1 MRLPANR
8 RPAFTLIELIVVLGI
23 IALLATISVAGVMRV
38 QKAQREINS
47 DRTLRAVQIGLD
59 QQWKAAVNRAG
70 SENPHDFIIQLTSN
84 GGVPD
89 QTRAKALH
97 MMLRLRQEFP
107 QNYAEANYNAF
118 PGVPPAVRPSFLA
131 MYGPKL
137 VYQAAIGPGNGTP
150 TDEAAALLIVTLS
163 QSRDGVAFNVREAG
177 PVQTIDVGGKQMP
190 VLVDAWGSP
199 ICLRR
204 WATDAEPA
212 AVAELNQA
220 PFVTQAMINSGN
232 RNYADQDG
240 KLRQAWAG
248 KPVAMSWFVTPLP
261 QVADPFDGNNRGPF
275 VLSAGQ
281 DKTYV
286 TPDDLF
292 SFRLQQA
299 GKGN

>member
-1 MRLPANR
+1 MRLRVNH

-23 IALLATISVAGVMRV
+23 IALLATLSVAGVMRV
-38 QKAQREINS
+38 QKAQREISS

-70 SENPHDFIIQLTSN
+70 SENPHDLIVQLTSN

-89 QTRAKALH
+89 NTRAKALH

-107 QNYAEANYNAF
+107 QNYAEARFVFQGQFAPLN
-118 PGVPPAVRPSFLA
+118 A

-137 VYQAAIGPGNGTP
+137 VYLAAIGNGNGTP

-163 QSRDGVAFNVREAG
+163 HSRDGVSFNVRESG
-177 PVQTIDVGGKQMP
+177 PVQTIDVGGKQVP
-190 VLVDAWGSP
+190 VLVDAWGTP

-204 WATDAEPA
+204 WATDVEPA
-212 AVAELNQA
+212 AVLELNQS

-240 KLRQAWAG
+240 KLRQAWAN
-248 KPVAMSWFVTPLP
+248 KAIAQSWFVTPLP

-275 VLSAGQ
+275 LLSAGQ
-281 DKTYV
+281 DKLYV

>member
-59 QQWKAAVNRAG
+59 QQHKAAVNRAG
-70 SENPHDFIIQLTSN
+70 SENPHDLIIQLTSN
-84 GGVPD
+84 GIPPANTPD
-89 QTRAKALH
+89 LTRAKALH

-107 QNYAEANYNAF
+107 QNYAEARFVFQGQFAPLN
-118 PGVPPAVRPSFLA
+118 A
-131 MYGPKL
+131 MYGPKP
-137 VYQAAIGPGNGTP
+137 VYLAAIGAGNGTP
-150 TDEAAALLIVTLS
+150 TDEAAALLIVALS
-163 QSRDGVAFNVREAG
+163 QSRDGVAFNVRESG

-190 VLVDAWGSP
+190 VLVDAWGTP

-212 AVAELNQA
+212 AVAELNQS

-240 KLRQAWAG
+240 KLRQLWAG
-248 KPVAMSWFVTPLP
+248 KPIAMSWFITPLP

-275 VLSAGQ
+275 LLSAGQ